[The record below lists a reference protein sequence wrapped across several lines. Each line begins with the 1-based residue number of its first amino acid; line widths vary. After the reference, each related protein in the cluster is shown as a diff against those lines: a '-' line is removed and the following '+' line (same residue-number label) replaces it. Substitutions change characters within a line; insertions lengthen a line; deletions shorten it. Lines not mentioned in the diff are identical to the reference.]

1 MTNDR
6 YPLPGPLGPPEQAAG
21 SPGPTA
27 RFPEQPAEPSRDRG
41 RARRDGVRRVR
52 HMSNWT
58 AAALL
63 VGTGAATVALASHAL
78 PATASTAT
86 SYSTQGTTAPG
97 VHAPHVGG
105 AVVTSGGS
113 GATVTTTTHVVN
125 GKTVVTQV
133 RHPAVYHDH

>member
-1 MTNDR
+1 
-6 YPLPGPLGPPEQAAG
+6 
-21 SPGPTA
+21 
-27 RFPEQPAEPSRDRG
+27 
-41 RARRDGVRRVR
+41 
-52 HMSNWT
+52 MSNWA

-86 SYSTQGTTAPG
+86 SSYATHGTSASG
-97 VHAPHVGG
+97 VQAPHVGG
-105 AVVTSGGS
+105 PVVTSGGS

>member
-1 MTNDR
+1 MTEDR
-6 YPLPGPLGPPEQAAG
+6 YPLPGQPAQ
-21 SPGPTA
+21 PGPAA
-27 RFPEQPAEPSRDRG
+27 RLPEPVAEPSADRA
-41 RARRDGVRRVR
+41 RTRRDGLKRVR

-78 PATASTAT
+78 PATASTST
-86 SYSTQGTTAPG
+86 SSYATQGTPAPG

-105 AVVTSGGS
+105 PVATSGGS